1 MVTGVKIIVSMLLL
15 ANKLPIVFKIKSA
28 LIKQRTNLNT
38 IGFTFTLIVVLI
50 INNIKRKKTFKMIDI
65 DSNLRSSC

>member
-15 ANKLPIVFKIKSA
+15 ANKLPMVFKIKSA
-28 LIKQRTNLNT
+28 LINQRTNLNT